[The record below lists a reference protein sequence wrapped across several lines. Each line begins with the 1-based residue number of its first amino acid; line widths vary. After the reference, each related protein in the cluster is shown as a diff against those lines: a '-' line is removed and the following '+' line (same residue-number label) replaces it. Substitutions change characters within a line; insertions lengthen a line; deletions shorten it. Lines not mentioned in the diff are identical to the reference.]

1 VTKLKQLTLN
11 PITMSTQQLS
21 LEEKVKIVQE
31 AEQIGFT
38 ETALK
43 HNVSARQI
51 YRWREKL
58 QNGGSKAL
66 SYGSK
71 IDPEVKA
78 LKEENLQLKKLVAKL
93 ALTVEIKEE
102 LLKKT
107 SQRIEKSN

>member
-1 VTKLKQLTLN
+1 
-11 PITMSTQQLS
+11 MSTQKLS

-31 AEQIGFT
+31 AEQAGFT

-58 QNGGSKAL
+58 QNGGAQAL

-71 IDPEVKA
+71 IDPELKA

-93 ALTVEIKEE
+93 SLSVEIKEE
-102 LLKKT
+102 LLKKISLRT
-107 SQRIEKSN
+107 GKNF

>member
-1 VTKLKQLTLN
+1 MRTKQLT
-11 PITMSTQQLS
+11 

-31 AEQIGFT
+31 SEQNGFT

-43 HNVSARQI
+43 YNISSRQI
-51 YRWREKL
+51 YRWRDKL
-58 QNGGSKAL
+58 QTGGAKAL

-93 ALTVEIKEE
+93 SLNVEIKEE
-102 LLKKT
+102 LLKKISLRT
-107 SQRIEKSN
+107 GKKF

>member
-1 VTKLKQLTLN
+1 
-11 PITMSTQQLS
+11 MSTQKLS

-31 AEQIGFT
+31 AEQVGFT

-43 HNVSARQI
+43 YNISARQI
-51 YRWREKL
+51 YRWRDKL

-66 SYGSK
+66 SYGAK
-71 IDPEVKA
+71 IDPELKA

-107 SQRIEKSN
+107 SLRTGKSNQ